1 MIAFKNRRF
10 TRSNSRRFA
19 KMMVLAPPVGLE
31 PTTDWLTASASDF
44 VVQSQL
50 LYRTELRR
58 QRDDY
63 FTSLGIFKFSFQ
75 ECGKGGL
82 LLEKP

>member
-1 MIAFKNRRF
+1 MEFELHTIVE
-10 TRSNSRRFA
+10 A
-19 KMMVLAPPVGLE
+19 KMMMVAPPIGLE
-31 PTTDWLTASASDF
+31 PMTDWLTASASDF

-63 FTSLGIFKFSFQ
+63 LTSLGVFKFSFQ
-75 ECGKGGL
+75 ERRNDGLTAGK
-82 LLEKP
+82 P

>member
-1 MIAFKNRRF
+1 MVTERGE
-10 TRSNSRRFA
+10 NSLV
-19 KMMVLAPPVGLE
+19 MAPPVGLE